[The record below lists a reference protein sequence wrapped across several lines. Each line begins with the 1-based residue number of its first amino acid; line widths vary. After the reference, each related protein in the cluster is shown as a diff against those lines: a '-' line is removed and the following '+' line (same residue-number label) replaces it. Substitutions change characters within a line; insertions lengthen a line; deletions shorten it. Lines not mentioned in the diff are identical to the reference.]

1 MYKRQAL
8 EQAGDNRKEL
18 EKVLEHFRKQGKIPY
33 QSACF
38 LIENMPYHQSKEMI
52 LLDSAYNSYFER
64 VDSIYFQ
71 LFSNMTIEEIRPY
84 KKKKHDSLCI
94 SLAENFKKI
103 AVPRILNVDKTDIQ
117 IINSE
122 FLVDNIESALRI
134 WNEKG
139 YKTDKDFDFF

>member
-1 MYKRQAL
+1 M
-8 EQAGDNRKEL
+8 
-18 EKVLEHFRKQGKIPY
+18 LEHFRKQGKIPY

-52 LLDSAYNSYFER
+52 LLDSAYNSYF
-64 VDSIYFQ
+64 
-71 LFSNMTIEEIRPY
+71 EEIRPY

>member
-1 MYKRQAL
+1 MDILYYSFSTLHHLFLL
-8 EQAGDNRKEL
+8 E
-18 EKVLEHFRKQGKIPY
+18 
-33 QSACF
+33 
-38 LIENMPYHQSKEMI
+38 
-52 LLDSAYNSYFER
+52 
-64 VDSIYFQ
+64 
-71 LFSNMTIEEIRPY
+71 Y